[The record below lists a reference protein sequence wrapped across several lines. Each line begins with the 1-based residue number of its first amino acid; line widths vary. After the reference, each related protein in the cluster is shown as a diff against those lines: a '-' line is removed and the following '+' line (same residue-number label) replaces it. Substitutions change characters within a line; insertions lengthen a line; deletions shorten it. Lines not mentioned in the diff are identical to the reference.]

1 MSKFLMVIIVSYLS
15 MLSGV
20 LSAQHVVLR
29 DLTFIEAAKVES
41 MDVNGLVLDGGLQFL
56 WSDILQGKVG
66 QQQNK

>member
-1 MSKFLMVIIVSYLS
+1 MLKFLMVIIVSYLS

-41 MDVNGLVLDGGLQFL
+41 MDVNGLVLDGG
-56 WSDILQGKVG
+56 
-66 QQQNK
+66 